1 MIGGDFLSKHATEFD
16 ISVIARLAGLDLNK
30 QELAAA
36 QKDICDMLT
45 LADTLDIME
54 PIPAVS
60 NFSGTSCTLEDITPT
75 SDDLLSFLNT
85 VSPNG
90 EKYSG
95 ERFFLVPDPTNTA
108 SSSDPSNE

>member
-1 MIGGDFLSKHATEFD
+1 MSKHATEFD

-85 VSPNG
+85 VSPNEVVELYAG
-90 EKYSG
+90 KDIPIICCNKLLIFCTE
-95 ERFFLVPDPTNTA
+95 A
-108 SSSDPSNE
+108 SIISDVC